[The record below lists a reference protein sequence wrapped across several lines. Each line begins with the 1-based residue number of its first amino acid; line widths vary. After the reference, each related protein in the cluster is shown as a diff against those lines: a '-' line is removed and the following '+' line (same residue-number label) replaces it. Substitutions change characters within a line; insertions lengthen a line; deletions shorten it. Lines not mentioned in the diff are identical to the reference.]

1 MLYWAWQLKDCKT
14 KISNRNGYN
23 IGRRGVKINRILFM
37 LECFS
42 EKILVVKF
50 LNDKNKDRQLE
61 NNSKFRFK

>member
-1 MLYWAWQLKDCKT
+1 
-14 KISNRNGYN
+14 
-23 IGRRGVKINRILFM
+23 M
-37 LECFS
+37 LEYFS